1 MDKIMFRRIWAESL
15 EELSDTDRLQ
25 VYDAIMMYAFR
36 GKLTDFNSIIAK
48 TAFRWIKRNLDDDAK
63 KREDISMKRK
73 MAGQKGG
80 APKNNR
86 NALKK
91 TVEEKTPPKPTT
103 KVKTPKHKYAPLVL
117 LTEDE
122 YAKLVSD
129 YGEEGTQWMVKK
141 LDDYKA
147 ASGRTYKSDYR
158 AILNWVVKE
167 YEKRGISQQC
177 ASAMAKQVRDGE
189 FARHIA
195 EKLSS

>member
-1 MDKIMFRRIWAESL
+1 MFRRIWAESL

-91 TVEEKTPPKPTT
+91 TEEEKTPPEPTT

-167 YEKRGISQQC
+167 YEKRGISQPC